1 MSMNE
6 RQIDQI
12 VERVVQRLERDLSG
26 SPAASRGAA
35 PAARPT
41 AGSRHQ
47 GHTGHGVF
55 TSVDDAMNAA
65 EKAFRDLQDIN
76 LEGRK
81 RMVAN
86 MRKKMMAHREEL
98 ARMAVEETGLG
109 RVADKIG
116 KNELAAMKTPG
127 PEILE
132 PKAWSGDDGLTIL
145 ERAPYG
151 IIGAI
156 TPCTNASETIINNA
170 IGMFSGGNVVVFN
183 VHPAARGVCNYTV
196 GLLNDAIV
204 EEGGP
209 SNTICSIDQPTIESA
224 NAVMSHPKVRLVAVT
239 GGPAVVKAAMNSGK
253 RAIAAGPGNPP
264 VVVDETADIKQAA
277 AGIIAGHSI
286 DNNIVCIAEKELIVV
301 DDVADLLKR
310 EMLSRDV
317 VEVSGRDLK
326 KLEKLLIT
334 PDDHVNRSYVGK
346 NPSVILG
353 DIGIRVGD
361 EIRVVLCEVDEKHPF
376 VQHELLMPVLGM
388 CRVPNVDDAIEMAY
402 RVEHNFFHTSVMYS
416 RNIEKM
422 HKMARRTN
430 TSIFVK
436 NAPSVAGIGGG
447 GEGYTSW
454 TIASPTGEG
463 LTTALSFTRE
473 RRCTLKEHF
482 RIV

>member
-1 MSMNE
+1 MNE
-6 RQIDQI
+6 RQIDKI
-12 VERVVQRLERDLSG
+12 VERVVERLERDLK
-26 SPAASRGAA
+26 PGAA
-35 PAARPT
+35 PTARPT
-41 AGSRHQ
+41 TSSRRE
-47 GHTGHGVF
+47 GHAGHGIF
-55 TSVDDAMNAA
+55 STVDDAVAAA
-65 EKAFRDLQDIN
+65 ERAFEELRDVP

-81 RMVAN
+81 RMVDA
-86 MRKKMMAHREEL
+86 MRETMMAHRDEL
-98 ARMAVEETGLG
+98 SRMAVDETGLG
-109 RVADKIG
+109 RVSDKLG

-132 PKAWSGDDGLTIL
+132 PKAWSGDDGLTLL

-156 TPCTNASETIINNA
+156 TPCTNASETIINNG
-170 IGMFSGGNVVVFN
+170 IGMFSGGNTVVFN

-196 GLLNDAIV
+196 SLLNDAIV
-204 EEGGP
+204 KEGGP
-209 SNTICSIDQPTIESA
+209 SNCLCSIDQPTIESA
-224 NAVMSHPKVRLVAVT
+224 NGVMKHPKIRLVTVT
-239 GGPAVVKAAMNSGK
+239 GGGGVVKAAMNSGK

-264 VVVDETADIKQAA
+264 CVVDETADIRQAA
-277 AGIIAGHSI
+277 EGIIAGASI
-286 DNNIVCIAEKELIVV
+286 DNNIVCIAEKELIAVE
-301 DDVADLLKR
+301 DIADILKR
-310 EMLSRDV
+310 ELLSRQV

-326 KLEKLLIT
+326 KLEKQIIT
-334 PDDHVNRSYVGK
+334 PDDHVNRDYIGK

-353 DIGIRVGD
+353 DIGIQVSD
-361 EIRVVLCEVDEKHPF
+361 EVRLVLAEVDESHPF

-388 CRVPNVDDAIEMAY
+388 VRVPDVDEAIDMAY

-422 HKMARRTN
+422 HKMARKTN

-463 LTTALSFTRE
+463 LTTAISFTRE
-473 RRCTLKEHF
+473 RRCTLKEYF

>member
-1 MSMNE
+1 MNE
-6 RQIDQI
+6 RQIDKI
-12 VERVVQRLERDLSG
+12 VERVVQRLERDLG
-26 SPAASRGAA
+26 GASPV
-35 PAARPT
+35 
-41 AGSRHQ
+41 AGHTTGRRFE

-55 TSVDDAMNAA
+55 HTVDDAITAA
-65 EKAFRDLQDIN
+65 EKAFRDFQDVS

-81 RMVAN
+81 TMVAA
-86 MRKKMMAHREEL
+86 MRAKMHQHRDEL
-98 ARMAVEETGLG
+98 SRMAVEETGLG
-109 RVADKIG
+109 RYSDKLE
-116 KNELAAMKTPG
+116 KNKLAIDKTPG
-127 PEILE
+127 PEILQ
-132 PKAWSGDDGLTIL
+132 PKAFSGDEGLAL
-145 ERAPYG
+145 VERAPYG

-170 IGMFSGGNVVVFN
+170 IGMFSGGNATVFN
-183 VHPAARGVCNYTV
+183 VHPASKGVCNYTV
-196 GLLNDAIV
+196 SLLNDAIV
-204 EEGGP
+204 AAGGP
-209 SNTICSIDQPTIESA
+209 SNTLCSIADPSIESA
-224 NAVMSHPKVRLVAVT
+224 NALMTHPKVRLVAVT
-239 GGPAVVKAAMNSGK
+239 GGGGVVKAAMSSGK

-264 VVVDETADIKQAA
+264 CVVDETADLKQAA
-277 AGIIAGHSI
+277 EGIIRGASI

-301 DDVADLLKR
+301 EEIADLLKR
-310 EMLSRDV
+310 ELLSRTV

-326 KLEKLLIT
+326 RLEKLIIT
-334 PDDHVNRSYVGK
+334 PDNHVNRDYIGK

-361 EIRVVLCEVDEKHPF
+361 EIRLVLAEVDENHPF

-388 CRVPNVDDAIEMAY
+388 CRVPNVDAAIDMAY

-416 RNIEKM
+416 RNIEKL
-422 HKMARRTN
+422 HKMARKTN

-463 LTTALSFTRE
+463 LTTALNFTKE
-473 RRCTLKEHF
+473 RRCTLKEYF

>member
-1 MSMNE
+1 MSNFSD
-6 RQIDQI
+6 RQIDKI
-12 VERVVQRLERDLSG
+12 VDRVVRRLEGDLRSG
-26 SPAASRGAA
+26 GSA
-35 PAARPT
+35 PSARPT
-41 AGSRHQ
+41 AAPSGT

-55 TSVDDAMNAA
+55 TTVDDAMVAA
-65 EKAFRDLQDIN
+65 RKAFDQLGEVS

-98 ARMAVEETGLG
+98 SRMAVAETGLG
-109 RVADKIG
+109 RVSDKIG
-116 KNELAAMKTPG
+116 KNELATLKTPG

-132 PKAWSGDDGLTIL
+132 PKAWSGDDGLTLL

-156 TPCTNASETIINNA
+156 TPCTNASETIINNG
-170 IGMFSGGNVVVFN
+170 IGMFSGGNAAVFN
-183 VHPAARGVCNYTV
+183 VHPSARGVCNYTV
-196 GLLNDAIV
+196 SLLNDAIV

-224 NAVMSHPKVRLVAVT
+224 NQLMTHEAVRLVAVT
-239 GGPAVVKAAMNSGK
+239 GGPGVVKAAMNSGK

-277 AGIIAGHSI
+277 EGVIAGHSI
-286 DNNIVCIAEKELIVV
+286 DNNIVCIAEKELIAVQ
-301 DDVADLLKR
+301 DIADLLKR
-310 EMLSRDV
+310 ELLSRTA

-326 KLEKLLIT
+326 KLEKLIIT
-334 PDDHVNRSYVGK
+334 PDDHVNRNYVGK

-361 EIRVVLCEVDEKHPF
+361 EIRTIICEVDERHPF
-376 VQHELLMPVLGM
+376 VQHELLMPVLPM
-388 CRVPNVDDAIEMAY
+388 LRVPNVDEAIEMAY

-473 RRCTLKEHF
+473 RRCTLKEYF
-482 RIV
+482 RII

>member
-1 MSMNE
+1 MNE

-12 VERVVQRLERDLSG
+12 VERVVQRLERDLTG
-26 SPAASRGAA
+26 SAPRGGASA
-35 PAARPT
+35 PSARPT
-41 AGSRHQ
+41 SASRHE
-47 GHTGHGVF
+47 GHAGHGVF
-55 TSVDDAMNAA
+55 TSVDDAVAA
-65 EKAFRDLQDIN
+65 AGHAFEQFQEVG
-76 LEGRK
+76 LEQRK
-81 RMVAN
+81 RMVAS
-86 MRKKMMAHREEL
+86 MRRKIMAHTHDL
-98 ARMAVEETGLG
+98 SRMAVEETGLG
-109 RVADKIG
+109 RVSDKIG
-116 KNELAAMKTPG
+116 KNELAALKTPG

-132 PKAWSGDDGLTIL
+132 TQAWSGDDGLAIL

-156 TPCTNASETIINNA
+156 TPCTNASETIINNG
-170 IGMFSGGNVVVFN
+170 ISILSGGNSVVFN
-183 VHPAARGVCNYTV
+183 VHPASKGVCNYTV
-196 GLLNDAIV
+196 SLLNDAIV

-209 SNTICSIDQPTIESA
+209 SNILTSVAVPTIESA
-224 NAVMSHPKVRLVAVT
+224 NGLMKHERVRLVAVT

-301 DDVADLLKR
+301 QDVADLLKR

-317 VEVSGRDLK
+317 VEVSGRDLQ

-334 PDDHVNRSYVGK
+334 PDNHVNRKYIGK
-346 NPSVILG
+346 NPSVILA

-361 EIRVVLCEVDEKHPF
+361 EIRTVICEVDEKHPF
-376 VQHELLMPVLGM
+376 VQLEMLLPVLAM
-388 CRVPNVDDAIEMAY
+388 VRVPNVDDAIEMAY
-402 RVEHNFFHTSVMYS
+402 RVEHNYFHTSVMYS

-463 LTTALSFTRE
+463 LTTAISFTRE
-473 RRCTLKEHF
+473 RRCTLKEYF

>member
-1 MSMNE
+1 MNE

-26 SPAASRGAA
+26 GGSRATGAASA
-35 PAARPT
+35 PVARPT
-41 AGSRHQ
+41 TGSRYQ
-47 GHTGHGVF
+47 GHAGHGVF
-55 TSVDDAMNAA
+55 STVDDAMVAA
-65 EKAFRDLQDIN
+65 EKSFFEFRDVG
-76 LEGRK
+76 LEQRK
-81 RMVAN
+81 RIVAN
-86 MRKKMMAHREEL
+86 MRQKMMAHREEL
-98 ARMAVEETGLG
+98 SRMAVEETGLG
-109 RVADKIG
+109 RVSDKIG
-116 KNELAAMKTPG
+116 KNELATMKTPG

-132 PKAWSGDDGLTIL
+132 PKAWSGDDGLAVL

-151 IIGAI
+151 IIAAI
-156 TPCTNASETIINNA
+156 TPCTNASETIINNG
-170 IGMFSGGNVVVFN
+170 ISMLSGGNTVVFN
-183 VHPAARGVCNYTV
+183 VHPAAKGVCNYTV
-196 GLLNDAIV
+196 SLLNDAIV

-209 SNTICSIDQPTIESA
+209 SNVLTSVASPTIQSA
-224 NAVMSHPKVRLVAVT
+224 NDVMTHDKTRLVAVT
-239 GGPAVVKAAMNSGK
+239 GGGAVVRAAMTSGK

-264 VVVDETADIKQAA
+264 CVVDETADIKQAA

-301 DDVADLLKR
+301 EEVADLLKR

-334 PDDHVNRSYVGK
+334 PDDHVNRDYIGK

-361 EIRVVLCEVDEKHPF
+361 EIRTVICEVDEKHPF
-376 VQHELLMPVLGM
+376 VQHEMLLPVLAM
-388 CRVPNVDDAIEMAY
+388 VRVPNVDDAIEMAY
-402 RVEHNFFHTSVMYS
+402 RVEHNYFHTSVMYS

-422 HKMARRTN
+422 HKMARKTN

>member
-12 VERVVQRLERDLSG
+12 VERVVQRLERDLG
-26 SPAASRGAA
+26 GPRGGAA
-35 PAARPT
+35 TPAARPT
-41 AGSRHQ
+41 AASRFQ
-47 GHTGHGVF
+47 GHAGHGVF
-55 TSVDDAMNAA
+55 STVDDAIQAA
-65 EKAFRDLQDIN
+65 DRAFREFQDVP
-76 LEGRK
+76 LDVRK

-98 ARMAVEETGLG
+98 SRMAVEETGLG
-109 RVADKIG
+109 RVSDKIG

-132 PKAWSGDDGLTIL
+132 PKAWSGDEGLALL

-156 TPCTNASETIINNA
+156 TPCTNASETIINNG
-170 IGMFSGGNVVVFN
+170 ISMLSGGNTVVFN
-183 VHPAARGVCNYTV
+183 VHPASKNVCNYTV
-196 GLLNDAIV
+196 SLLNDAIV

-209 SNTICSIDQPTIESA
+209 SNILTSVADPTIESA
-224 NAVMSHPKVRLVAVT
+224 NRVMTHEKIRLVAVT
-239 GGPAVVKAAMNSGK
+239 GGGAVVKAAMTSGK

-301 DDVADLLKR
+301 QDVADLLKR
-310 EMLSRDV
+310 EMLSREV
-317 VEVSGRDLK
+317 VEISGRDLQ
-326 KLEKLLIT
+326 KLEKLIIT
-334 PDDHVNRSYVGK
+334 PDDHVNRKYIGK

-361 EIRVVLCEVDEKHPF
+361 DIRVILCEVDEKHPF
-376 VQHELLMPVLGM
+376 VQHELLMPVLAM

-463 LTTALSFTRE
+463 LTTAISFTRE
-473 RRCTLKEHF
+473 RRCTLKEYF